1 MPGAAVTS
9 KLNSSSSMMIC
20 GRLAVASQARA
31 AGSAGR
37 PAACASRA
45 RLSGPFAGGSAS
57 IHPVEASRDTATT
70 PERARLEI

>member
-1 MPGAAVTS
+1 MSGAAVTS
-9 KLNSSSSMMIC
+9 KLDSSSSMMMC
-20 GRLAVASQARA
+20 GRLAVVSQASP
-31 AGSAGR
+31 GSAGR
-37 PAACASRA
+37 PAARASRA

>member
-1 MPGAAVTS
+1 
-9 KLNSSSSMMIC
+9 MMC
-20 GRLAVASQARA
+20 GRLAVASQAV
-31 AGSAGR
+31 AGGSTGW
-37 PAACASRA
+37 PAARASRA